1 MQETNTK
8 QPAEH
13 GSKQTSMR
21 KVNFNNIGKTTED
34 NSKMKQQSAKNS
46 SSTVFVKL
54 LFLILLLGL

>member
-21 KVNFNNIGKTTED
+21 KVNFGGGIGRGND
-34 NSKMKQQSAKNS
+34 NHGNS
-46 SSTVFVKL
+46 
-54 LFLILLLGL
+54 GN